1 MYDGSAGF
9 DLADAIYLGHA
20 LADAGYL
27 WYEEPMREFSV
38 TAYKRLARARARAAA
53 ASPRPPTART

>member
-9 DLADAIYLGHA
+9 DLPDAIRLGRA
-20 LADAGYL
+20 LSEADYL

-38 TAYKRLARARARAAA
+38 AAYRGWRRPWTYRCW
-53 ASPRPPTART
+53 SPRPPTART